1 MCFTSLS
8 GDIVTPERSDLRIM
22 ETWRLSMIEICL
34 NGTQLYTFEIY
45 SFASPGVGR
54 GFWRDFSSVF
64 VRISM
69 ICAGVSVSAII
80 TSLRRPRDIQL
91 FFVVSS
97 ILESLKQIPLGFSID
112 LESPCLFQMI
122 FIFLE

>member
-1 MCFTSLS
+1 MK
-8 GDIVTPERSDLRIM
+8 GKDVKGGRDV
-22 ETWRLSMIEICL
+22 
-34 NGTQLYTFEIY
+34 
-45 SFASPGVGR
+45 SF
-54 GFWRDFSSVF
+54 VF

-97 ILESLKQIPLGFSID
+97 TLESLKPIPLGFSID
-112 LESPCLFQMI
+112 LQSPCLFQMI
-122 FIFLE
+122 FILLE